1 MPFANFFGSS
11 SKPQPDQMNPEDE
24 TPYSTPPGAQTPH
37 PPDALLDKRSPG
49 IFSSYFGQVR
59 KPSTTSVPRKSQEL
73 SRLERTTSR
82 KSIMQKEASPPKKHP
97 KHTDITSQEAELEKH
112 LIQNGYPTPPI
123 SSVSTPHPDAKD
135 SSANA
140 SNPSNGTPTPQ
151 ELSQRIMSPALDHLL
166 SSRSNT
172 LTSNPLTSVT
182 TTQTVHASHISNP
195 GLHIS
200 HSNTSSPFTP
210 RHSVSKPPPGQEG
223 LTRSATHQSTPPRT
237 PRQSSN
243 SASRAHSP
251 QSSPSRSDESSRNSL
266 KRAVTGET
274 KGRLSITISAG
285 RGLKPSVEP
294 YVVCSFQWNEYI
306 SKGPQNDESVAQGR
320 TGSPRRALPIKR
332 TASDMGGKPM
342 AIPMK
347 SRQSSHTSIASR
359 RSDSSSSAAEVTDP
373 VWNHDATL

>member
-11 SKPQPDQMNPEDE
+11 SKPQPDQNHPEDE

-59 KPSTTSVPRKSQEL
+59 KTSTTSLPRKSQEG
-73 SRLERTTSR
+73 SQLERVTSR
-82 KSIMQKEASPPKKHP
+82 KSVMQKEASSTKRPKRA
-97 KHTDITSQEAELEKH
+97 DFTSQEAELEKH
-112 LIQNGYPTPPI
+112 LIENGYPTPPA
-123 SSVSTPHPDAKD
+123 SSSSTPHPDAND

-151 ELSQRIMSPALDHLL
+151 ELSQRIMSPPLNHLL
-166 SSRSNT
+166 SSRRNT

-200 HSNTSSPFTP
+200 HSNTPSPFTP

-237 PRQSSN
+237 PRRSSTT
-243 SASRAHSP
+243 ASRAQSP
-251 QSSPSRSDESSRNSL
+251 HSSPSRSDESSRNSL

-285 RGLKPSVEP
+285 RGLKPSIDP

-306 SKGPQNDESVAQGR
+306 SKGPQNDESVAHGR
-320 TGSPRRALPIKR
+320 SGSPRRAVPIKR
-332 TASDMGGKPM
+332 NASDMGGKPM
-342 AIPMK
+342 AIPMR
-347 SRQSSHTSIASR
+347 SRQSSHTSMTSR
-359 RSDSSSSAAEVTDP
+359 RSDSSSSGLEVTDP
-373 VWNHDATL
+373 VWNHDAVL